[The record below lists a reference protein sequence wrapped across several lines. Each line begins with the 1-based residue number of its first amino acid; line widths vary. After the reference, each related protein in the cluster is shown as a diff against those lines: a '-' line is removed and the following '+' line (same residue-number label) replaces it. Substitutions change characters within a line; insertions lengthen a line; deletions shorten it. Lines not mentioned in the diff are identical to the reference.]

1 MLEEYAKI
9 RAIRALASRPNCE
22 FSVRSLAKEAG
33 ISPAAAG
40 SSLEWMKEMGIADL
54 RVVGRTYQYRA
65 NLQSALCRQWKAL
78 FSANSL
84 VESGVVWE
92 ILQKVPDVFSIML
105 YGSRARGTD
114 DEKSDYDL
122 LAIAHKK
129 TGVQIAALGK
139 LDAEANF
146 SLLSQ
151 KEWEEKARKDKVFYE
166 NVIYESIVLY
176 GNRPVVL

>member
-1 MLEEYAKI
+1 MLDEYAKI
-9 RAIRALASRPNCE
+9 RAISALVACPGRE
-22 FSVRSLAKEAG
+22 FTVRGLAKEAG

-40 SSLEWMKEMGIADL
+40 SSLGWMKENGIASL
-54 RVVGRTYQYRA
+54 RTIGRACQYKA
-65 NLQSALCRQWKAL
+65 SLQSALCRQWKAL
-78 FSANSL
+78 FSVNRLEEA
-84 VESGVVWE
+84 GVVEE

-129 TGVQIAALGK
+129 TGVEIKALGK

-146 SLLSQ
+146 SIISQ
-151 KEWEEKARKDKVFYE
+151 KEWGEKAKHDRVFYE

>member
-9 RAIRALASRPNCE
+9 RAIRALASHPNCE
-22 FSVRSLAKEAG
+22 FSVRSLAKLAG

-40 SSLEWMKEMGIADL
+40 SSLEWMKEDGIAGL
-54 RVVGRTYQYRA
+54 RIVGRTYQYKA
-65 NLQSALCRQWKAL
+65 DLESALCRHWKVL
-78 FSANSL
+78 FSINSIS
-84 VESGVVWE
+84 ESGVVGE
-92 ILQKVPDVFSIML
+92 ILQKVPDIFSIML

-129 TGVQIAALGK
+129 TGMEIKALGK

-151 KEWEEKARKDKVFYE
+151 KEWEEKARKNRVFYE
-166 NVIYESIVLY
+166 NVIYESVVLY
-176 GNRPVVL
+176 GSRPVVL